1 MTIVPETVFNWAVV
15 ASIVLSLP
23 IGAALVGGTFLRM
36 LRVPVPTIVLATGL
50 FAFATLGVVLLT
62 TPKWTQLALKFSGFE
77 ATISKLENENG
88 TIRTQLAAAQVNQ
101 ITNYVADGKVWKPAE
116 QRAVE
121 DLFKAALVSVPPSA
135 SPDQASRAFFQS
147 LQAAGI
153 STFRTT
159 NELPADP
166 KLYGTILLEGMTPS
180 GWRELADHG
189 AVDAIYQKGTK

>member
-1 MTIVPETVFNWAVV
+1 MNIVPETVFNWAVV

-36 LRVPVPTIVLATGL
+36 LRVPVPTAILATGL

-77 ATISKLENENG
+77 AKISRLENENG
-88 TIRTQLAAAQVNQ
+88 TIRTQLAAAQINQ
-101 ITNYVADGKVWKPAE
+101 ITNYVADGKIWKPAE
-116 QRAVE
+116 QAAVE
-121 DLFKAALVSVPPSA
+121 DLVKAVLVSAPPST
-135 SPDQASRAFFQS
+135 SPDQASQEIFKR

-153 STFRTT
+153 ATFKTT

-166 KLYGTILLEGMTPS
+166 KLYGSILLEGVSPS
-180 GWRELADHG
+180 GWRELANHG
-189 AVDAIYQKGTK
+189 AVDAIYKNGTK